1 MINPTD
7 VKNYPNNCK
16 NLTKEQRKTC
26 CPNTVCLCDEAEQDF
41 NRELAEALDWKF
53 NGNTISRGLF
63 MPAHPTAFSILTRF
77 DPLHDS
83 SQFDVLKDIP
93 IKRGYEVSICPV
105 KTNGKITG
113 QFRCL
118 IWDVKGFEGYGKDKR
133 EAFLRAVIKLLESE
147 DG

>member
-1 MINPTD
+1 MTNPTD

-53 NGNTISRGLF
+53 NGNTISRDLF

-77 DPLHDS
+77 DPLHDDA
-83 SQFDVLKDIP
+83 QFAQLMDIP
-93 IKRGYEVSICPV
+93 LKREYEVCHGKYSNGHYCTFE
-105 KTNGKITG
+105 KTFKLAFIA
-113 QFRCL
+113 R
-118 IWDVKGFEGYGKDKR
+118 GKDKR
-133 EAFLRAVIKLLESE
+133 EAFCKALIKLLRGEE
-147 DG
+147 